1 MSAERKGREVTN
13 MKQKQWIRVAKFQLL
28 ITGLFVMLL
37 GVAVSI
43 LTIVTHCAN
52 HFTVISSVTSEANVY
67 RIIHRTVFF
76 SGICLSTI
84 LVLSALLSTAALVRE
99 SECLM
104 AMVEDTM
111 IDVYDF
117 IYDEYLRNFSETRR
131 QELMAIHHTFQ
142 CCGKISWFKHE
153 KNSDQEMCPLNTSDG
168 REDCLQAMEG
178 FLKKHMSF
186 VSGLLLIT
194 LPFMV
199 CGMVLTS
206 FLFFSIHFGIT
217 WNRKGKYTLT
227 PQ

>member
-104 AMVEDTM
+104 AMGFLCFALVFCSLIQVMFWRQENSTLVEDTM

-168 REDCLQAMEG
+168 RE
-178 FLKKHMSF
+178 
-186 VSGLLLIT
+186 
-194 LPFMV
+194 V

>member
-104 AMVEDTM
+104 AMGFLCFALVFCSLIQVM
-111 IDVYDF
+111 F
-117 IYDEYLRNFSETRR
+117 WR
-131 QELMAIHHTFQ
+131 QENSTLFQ